1 MSLAHQ
7 IKPNGIAHKAMAAV
21 GLDGIPVASIRLDG
35 GTQSRAMLQD
45 SVIEEYAYAVLEG
58 VQFPPVVI
66 FYDGSDHWLADGF
79 HRVRAYLTAGV
90 DRIPAEVRQGTRRDA
105 ILYSVG
111 ANEAH
116 GLRRTNDDK
125 RRAVLTLL
133 NDAEWAAWSDREIAR
148 QCAVGYTLVAKL
160 RPEVTARAGSEERT
174 YTTKHGT
181 VAKMNTSAIGKA
193 NPKEDEM
200 QTVEIEDAK
209 PARQRITLPEGM
221 SIDAIARAGMDR
233 ESNGETPE
241 AIAKSFGVGTHSYRA
256 ACDVTYLFDRGGYS
270 AADTEIVLDAFQM
283 MIEEN
288 RVADARELID
298 PVAVKVWGAKRD
310 TRQRADRE
318 PARVERFE
326 HAFTISIQTCATAAE
341 LDVPYLSEDEA
352 KKAVKEIRKA
362 RQNLQELL
370 SRIERIHE

>member
-7 IKPNGIAHKAMAAV
+7 IKPNGIAHQAMAAA

-66 FYDGSDHWLADGF
+66 FYDGADHWLADGF

-90 DRIPAEVRQGTRRDA
+90 DHIPADVRQGTRRDA

-133 NDAEWAAWSDREIAR
+133 NDVEWAAWSDREIAR

-160 RPEVTARAGSEERT
+160 RPEVTARAGSERT

-181 VAKMNTSAIGKA
+181 VAKMNTSAIGK
-193 NPKEDEM
+193 PSKEKDDDMEVVEVAD
-200 QTVEIEDAK
+200 TVSSKRVSLA
-209 PARQRITLPEGM
+209 EGM
-221 SIDAIARAGMDR
+221 SFDRMAREGMAREDR
-233 ESNGETPE
+233 GE
-241 AIAKSFGVGTHSYRA
+241 AASDIAKSFGIGVHNYRKV
-256 ACDVTYLFDRGGYS
+256 CDVIFFKDRGGYS
-270 AADTEIVLDAFQM
+270 EADQAIIDEAYRMLVEDRHIP
-283 MIEEN
+283 E
-288 RVADARELID
+288 AREAID
-298 PVAVKVWGAKRD
+298 PIVTKVWGDKHLAVR
-310 TRQRADRE
+310 RGDRE

-326 HAFTISIQTCATAAE
+326 HAFTISMQTCATAAE
-341 LDVPYLSEDEA
+341 LDVPYLSSDDA

>member
-7 IKPNGIAHKAMAAV
+7 IKPNGIAHQAMAAA

-66 FYDGSDHWLADGF
+66 FYDGADHWLADGF

-90 DRIPAEVRQGTRRDA
+90 DRIPADVRQGTRRDA

-148 QCAVGYTLVAKL
+148 QCAVSHEFVRKV
-160 RPEVTARAGSEERT
+160 RPVTVNVDSERT

-181 VAKMNTSAIGKA
+181 VAKMNTSAIGK
-193 NPKEDEM
+193 PSKEKDDDMEVVEVAD
-200 QTVEIEDAK
+200 TVSSKRVSLA
-209 PARQRITLPEGM
+209 EGM
-221 SIDAIARAGMDR
+221 SFDRMAREGMAREDR
-233 ESNGETPE
+233 GE
-241 AIAKSFGVGTHSYRA
+241 AASDIAKSFGIGVHNYRKV
-256 ACDVTYLFDRGGYS
+256 CDVIFFKDRGGYS
-270 AADTEIVLDAFQM
+270 EADQAIIDEAYRMLVEDRHIPEARDA
-283 MIEEN
+283 
-288 RVADARELID
+288 ID
-298 PVAVKVWGAKRD
+298 PIVTKVWGDKFLAVR
-310 TRQRADRE
+310 RVDRE

-326 HAFTISIQTCATAAE
+326 HAFTISMQTCATAAE
-341 LDVPYLSEDEA
+341 LDVPYLSSDDA

>member
-7 IKPNGIAHKAMAAV
+7 IRPNGIAHKAMAAA

-90 DRIPAEVRQGTRRDA
+90 DRIPADVRQGTRRDA

-111 ANEAH
+111 ANETH

-148 QCAVGYTLVAKL
+148 QCAVGNKFVGDL
-160 RPEVTARAGSEERT
+160 RRTVTVSEHSERT

-181 VAKMNTSAIGKA
+181 VAKMNTSAIGK
-193 NPKEDEM
+193 PSKEKDDDMEVVEVAD
-200 QTVEIEDAK
+200 TVSSKRVSLA
-209 PARQRITLPEGM
+209 EGM
-221 SIDAIARAGMDR
+221 SFDRMAREGMAREDR
-233 ESNGETPE
+233 GE
-241 AIAKSFGVGTHSYRA
+241 AASDIAKSFGIGVHNYRKV
-256 ACDVTYLFDRGGYS
+256 CDVIFFKDRGGYS
-270 AADTEIVLDAFQM
+270 EADQTIIDEAYRMLVEDRHIP
-283 MIEEN
+283 E
-288 RVADARELID
+288 AREAIE
-298 PVAVKVWGAKRD
+298 PIVTKVWGDKYLAVR
-310 TRQRADRE
+310 RGDRE

-326 HAFTISIQTCATAAE
+326 HAFTISMQTCATAAE
-341 LDVPYLSEDEA
+341 LDVPYLSEADA
-352 KKAVKEIRKA
+352 KKAAKEIRKA